1 MKLIFLLQFLHRLEK
16 VFQASNCVNNAK
28 KKDKKL
34 DSINCW
40 INSLCPLWYIF
51 TAILF
56 CGDVVVPPQNSLEFL
71 LPEWNTDYTERFAFH
86 TIQFIYAND
95 CWQFMAIGTPV
106 LKAPDALWKDPVCL
120 LLTHLNTSLLTSS
133 CSSSSPGPHCTHTL
147 NYLWCF
153 RLIRALSRAVLLLL
167 KHLFTICLEL
177 SKWPCYLSKQRVT
190 FCKANFSKLWSG
202 QIIK

>member
-1 MKLIFLLQFLHRLEK
+1 M
-16 VFQASNCVNNAK
+16 
-28 KKDKKL
+28 
-34 DSINCW
+34 
-40 INSLCPLWYIF
+40 
-51 TAILF
+51 LF
-56 CGDVVVPPQNSLEFL
+56 CGDVVVPPKHSELL

-86 TIQFIYAND
+86 TIQFIYVND
-95 CWQFMAIGTPV
+95 YWQLMAIGNTPV
-106 LKAPDALWKDPVCL
+106 LKALWKYPVCL
-120 LLTHLNTSLLTSS
+120 LLTHLNTSLFTSS
-133 CSSSSPGPHCTHTL
+133 CSFSFGPHCTHRL

-177 SKWPCYLSKQRVT
+177 SQWPCYLSKQGVT